1 MILLYHLGET
11 LDVARPFFDFLEIVL
26 KECLPAIVITSQ
38 IINLPKIKNK
48 GTFLSSNVL
57 ITLFTSQDT
66 QRKTEKTFLPKWR

>member
-1 MILLYHLGET
+1 MILLYHLRET
-11 LDVARPFFDFLEIVL
+11 LDVARPFFHFLEIVL

-38 IINLPKIKNK
+38 ILILPKIKNK
-48 GTFLSSNVL
+48 GTILSRNVL